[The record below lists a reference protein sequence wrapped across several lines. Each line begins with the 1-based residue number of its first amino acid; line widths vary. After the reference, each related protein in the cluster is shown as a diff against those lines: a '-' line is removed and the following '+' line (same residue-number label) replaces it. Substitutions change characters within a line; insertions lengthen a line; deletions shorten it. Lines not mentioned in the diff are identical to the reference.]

1 MQRYTSVA
9 SRSSSRNVGLLFG
22 GLYVVSAVLWML
34 PPMIYRLID
43 PSLDS
48 IGAEGAYL
56 LMCREVLPVGLLG
69 LMLGGMVFATASS
82 LNATLNISSGVV
94 TNDIFRR
101 LRPASSDKL
110 LIRVARISTVLFGL
124 MAIGVA
130 LLIPKM
136 GGIVNVVIS
145 VAALTGVPL
154 YLPIIWSLFSRRQTG
169 TSVITATLS
178 SLGVNALFK
187 FVMPSAGLT
196 LNRAEEMILG
206 VTFPAVILLSFEC
219 YYRLRKAEA
228 AGYGEYEVWERK
240 NETERQNETLTR
252 SSDEDNAF
260 SRKVIGIGIAS
271 TGALITLLGLIAPTG
286 RLLVIGIGLLL
297 ILFGLKT
304 RRHKAVNK
312 K

>member
-48 IGAEGAYL
+48 HWSRRRL
-56 LMCREVLPVGLLG
+56 SFMCREVLPVGLLG

-178 SLGVNALFK
+178 SLGVNALFNL
-187 FVMPSAGLT
+187 MPSAGLT
-196 LNRAEEMILG
+196 PQSGGGDDIGCDVPGSDPVVVR
-206 VTFPAVILLSFEC
+206 VLLSVAESGGR
-219 YYRLRKAEA
+219 RLVGNMRF
-228 AGYGEYEVWERK
+228 G
-240 NETERQNETLTR
+240 NE
-252 SSDEDNAF
+252 
-260 SRKVIGIGIAS
+260 KM
-271 TGALITLLGLIAPTG
+271 
-286 RLLVIGIGLLL
+286 
-297 ILFGLKT
+297 
-304 RRHKAVNK
+304 RRNVRMKP
-312 K
+312 

>member
-154 YLPIIWSLFSRRQTG
+154 YLPIIWSLFHAVRR
-169 TSVITATLS
+169 
-178 SLGVNALFK
+178 
-187 FVMPSAGLT
+187 
-196 LNRAEEMILG
+196 
-206 VTFPAVILLSFEC
+206 
-219 YYRLRKAEA
+219 
-228 AGYGEYEVWERK
+228 ER
-240 NETERQNETLTR
+240 R
-252 SSDEDNAF
+252 
-260 SRKVIGIGIAS
+260 
-271 TGALITLLGLIAPTG
+271 
-286 RLLVIGIGLLL
+286 
-297 ILFGLKT
+297 
-304 RRHKAVNK
+304 
-312 K
+312 